1 MAESPPKRARTM
13 PAELKE
19 KIEKSIPEEG
29 EIEYH
34 TKSHKKRTGP
44 VRPMCLPSEDLRQE
58 KSETVRRGHGH
69 RVHYAC
75 TNPKCTEPIRQDKWD
90 THVMTMISDRHL
102 QEDPA
107 LVLERSMNFAPDGE
121 WDTKES
127 RMQRVVTLMEQ
138 RHYLALARQHEE
150 TDLAKRIT
158 EANHFKVRLTNM
170 LRATDPTSEI
180 FLAHYAKHYNKGDTA
195 GLADLIFNVVFVRN
209 TMSKEV
215 VKMCEEGKLPWLRV
229 ENGQVTER
237 SKADADAVFLSL
249 GGRVFFGSVE
259 PMRSRSRAPR
269 RGWSEFVSEL
279 VSFAKRVHDL
289 SVLWQSGEKV
299 IEQVSMAIRKIP
311 GFGGKGFRMKEIVL
325 DLAEVTRPEYPA
337 IEGELL
343 DFGVVGPGPRR
354 ALNFVNNRRWFDNEQ
369 DRTPSAEAMY
379 IEELREFRAYLQEHT
394 SIPELR
400 DLNLLGAQF
409 ALCEASKYFFYLRY
423 DSGPIYR
430 PSTRDFALTLQEVAE
445 PDAQRLRSIW
455 KYWED
460 VVEDASGT
468 IEEDALHPDHRVVME
483 S

>member
-1 MAESPPKRARTM
+1 M
-13 PAELKE
+13 
-19 KIEKSIPEEG
+19 
-29 EIEYH
+29 
-34 TKSHKKRTGP
+34 
-44 VRPMCLPSEDLRQE
+44 
-58 KSETVRRGHGH
+58 
-69 RVHYAC
+69 
-75 TNPKCTEPIRQDKWD
+75 
-90 THVMTMISDRHL
+90 
-102 QEDPA
+102 
-107 LVLERSMNFAPDGE
+107 
-121 WDTKES
+121 
-127 RMQRVVTLMEQ
+127 
-138 RHYLALARQHEE
+138 
-150 TDLAKRIT
+150 
-158 EANHFKVRLTNM
+158 
-170 LRATDPTSEI
+170 
-180 FLAHYAKHYNKGDTA
+180 
-195 GLADLIFNVVFVRN
+195 
-209 TMSKEV
+209 
-215 VKMCEEGKLPWLRV
+215 
-229 ENGQVTER
+229 
-237 SKADADAVFLSL
+237 
-249 GGRVFFGSVE
+249 
-259 PMRSRSRAPR
+259 
-269 RGWSEFVSEL
+269 SEL
-279 VSFAKRVHDL
+279 VSFAKRIHDL
-289 SVLWQSGEKV
+289 AVLWQSGEKV

-468 IEEDALHPDHRVVME
+468 IEEDALHPDHRVAME